1 MVIVFFLV
9 RFGPAAMHQQLEV
22 CSGQDV
28 RAIPFDENST
38 VAALQFTPHQE
49 SMFGGLIDLLYVRL
63 WLQEAKNTMELARD
77 KMEVFEQHSAKI
89 HQSLLSIT
97 EDVNQCVENNSIIAE
112 QAQVQATTSTE
123 LDRLLHQLHDEVSG
137 QMNRSEQLVVCQTQ
151 LSDAN
156 QRLSHLIGS
165 FKIS

>member
-1 MVIVFFLV
+1 MIRELTKLENWPTLGEYNSVYTHRKFAAYFIDVFWFNMVIVFFLV

-63 WLQEAKNTMELARD
+63 WLQEAKNTMPDMRQSI
-77 KMEVFEQHSAKI
+77 QHRPKRHI
-89 HQSLLSIT
+89 L
-97 EDVNQCVENNSIIAE
+97 
-112 QAQVQATTSTE
+112 
-123 LDRLLHQLHDEVSG
+123 G
-137 QMNRSEQLVVCQTQ
+137 
-151 LSDAN
+151 
-156 QRLSHLIGS
+156 
-165 FKIS
+165 